1 MTSGLAEFHCWYS
14 GNIGE
19 ARKKGKYLL
28 SKYASYLRGSVVD
41 LGCGDG
47 ALLLALLESGK
58 SDVLGVESN
67 EELANL
73 AESWGVPVVRKDLLV
88 YLREG
93 PLQPATYVYTDVVEH
108 VSFEANMEVL
118 KLLPPGSRLILQ
130 TPHTET
136 LRGHQYYFN
145 MPSHVAPYSPYVLK
159 QMLQRTGYATVAEGS
174 VDDEHPR
181 NWQRKVR
188 GFLARKLLGL
198 WPEMVLGG
206 GNYLV
211 IADRERAG

>member
-1 MTSGLAEFHCWYS
+1 M
-14 GNIGE
+14 
-19 ARKKGKYLL
+19 
-28 SKYASYLRGSVVD
+28 
-41 LGCGDG
+41 
-47 ALLLALLESGK
+47 
-58 SDVLGVESN
+58 
-67 EELANL
+67 
-73 AESWGVPVVRKDLLV
+73 
-88 YLREG
+88 
-93 PLQPATYVYTDVVEH
+93 
-108 VSFEANMEVL
+108 SFEANMEVL
-118 KLLPPGSRLILQ
+118 KRLPQGSRLILQ